1 MMGNQE
7 KVATIVS
14 GLTRVPVNE
23 LKPDTDIFESR
34 LITSLGLLDLMARIE
49 KEFGIVILPEELI
62 HDYFASIDTIVRFV
76 EMKRMVS

>member
-1 MMGNQE
+1 MANQE
-7 KVATIVS
+7 KVAMIVA

-34 LITSLGLLDLMARIE
+34 LITSLGLLDLMAQIE